1 MSLVRLVL
9 AALAVTAW
17 FVAWVFAARR
27 FRPDPRPPRFRF
39 EVVEAILLTM
49 FGALWFASLGHGAW
63 WVLFALI
70 GLLMEGPVRQR
81 HRSEFPAEPQP
92 WRPLLLG
99 TLRIL
104 GAGAILSLLL

>member
-1 MSLVRLVL
+1 MSLVRLIV

-27 FRPDPRPPRFRF
+27 LRPDPLPPRFRS
-39 EVVEAILLTM
+39 EVIEAILLTM
-49 FGALWFASLGHGAW
+49 FAALWFASLGHGGW
-63 WVLFALI
+63 WVLFVVV
-70 GLLMEGPVRQR
+70 GLLVEGPIRQR
-81 HRSEFPAEPQP
+81 HRSGSPPEPQP
-92 WRPLLLG
+92 WRPVLLG

>member
-27 FRPDPRPPRFRF
+27 LRPDPRPPRYPV
-39 EVVEAILLTM
+39 EVAEAILLTM
-49 FGALWFASLGHGAW
+49 FAALWFASLGHGGW
-63 WVLFALI
+63 WVLFIVL
-70 GLLMEGPVRQR
+70 GLLIEGPIRLR
-81 HRSEFPAEPQP
+81 HRDDLAIEPQP

>member
-1 MSLVRLVL
+1 MSLVRLAL

-27 FRPDPRPPRFRF
+27 LRPDPRPPRFRF

-49 FGALWFASLGHGAW
+49 FAALWFASLGRGGW
-63 WVLFALI
+63 WVLFVVV
-70 GLLMEGPVRQR
+70 GLLVEGPIRQR
-81 HRSEFPAEPQP
+81 HRDDLPVGPP
-92 WRPLLLG
+92 VWRPILLG